1 MISLSTSPKSLYGLL
16 GRFGILLFL
25 VFVLSPSS
33 ALAQTLAPDQNT
45 PSSRTTAKIDEMTIS
60 CDELQ
65 RDLETGYTI
74 LKGNVSIA
82 YKDQF
87 FSADEVMVDQKNKKA
102 ILRGRVSVRSTMV
115 EMGGDEI
122 NLNYEQNQASI
133 KNGYLQSNN
142 IYFYGESIE
151 QTGANQFHISGA
163 EFTTCSNCPP
173 TLSYAGSEIEAE
185 IGGYAFIKN
194 SFLRISGFPVLWLP
208 YLLLPLKNER
218 QTGLLPPE
226 IGFLNNRKF
235 TFSQSLFLAISRSQD
250 MTVTLKNYEIGGL
263 KKLVEYRYAASDTS
277 YGEFTGSHIND
288 SLFTTTNRYRAFRDT
303 TDFDRAYNRWS
314 LKGYSQSD
322 LGDGHRVDLN
332 LNMIS
337 DLMYPQD
344 FSDEYPN
351 YAESGLENR
360 LSYTYNSQHTGF
372 NVNAIYY
379 KHLLSADPIGS
390 NSMAVHKLP
399 ELNYNT
405 TIKKIDNTPFYY
417 KFNLE
422 YSNFARE
429 KAYDDISLSGDLRY
443 ATNAANDPACEKN
456 PSPNCRI
463 ISDGTFNEG
472 TDLIR
477 TGQRLMYKA
486 SLLTDAYNISDTFFI
501 TPEVSYNDAHYILPE
516 GENDYA
522 NKRFVELDVLARTK
536 FYRIYEDDETH
547 KKYRHDIIPEV
558 NYKWIPWS
566 DEDQNMFFGM
576 SNENSSTNPTLSRVI
591 LSDDALKNGNS
602 VQFDYR
608 DRIYDRHLITLNL
621 INRVIE
627 KDVDGAQLQV
637 FDFQLKQSYDL
648 YQSMHGEN
656 RNEPLSDLSGIMNFY
671 WNSFTFSNQ
680 TNYFPYQ
687 YATNST
693 TSLTYK
699 NSLNQYF
706 RLGYISKRTDGPT
719 QDDVSVSLGFTST
732 YVNLLTGVVL
742 DTSEDRSSDSRIKK
756 VSLIAQIKP
765 PGECWAI
772 NLYREQKVGLEAEW
786 KVRFDFSFDGKPT
799 KVIPPQELNIN

>member
-1 MISLSTSPKSLYGLL
+1 MANLNASRKCLYRLLCRIGL
-16 GRFGILLFL
+16 FIFL
-25 VFVLSPSS
+25 ALALSPDQ
-33 ALAQTLAPDQNT
+33 ALAQSIITNQNA
-45 PSSRTTAKIDEMTIS
+45 SSPRTTAKIDEMTIS

-65 RDLETGYTI
+65 RDLQTGVTI

-87 FSADEVMVDQKNKKA
+87 FSADEVHVDQKNQKA
-102 ILRGRVSVRSTMV
+102 VLKGRVSVRSPMV

-122 NLNYEQNQASI
+122 NLNYEQNKASI
-133 KNGYLQSNN
+133 QNGYLKSNN
-142 IYFYGESIE
+142 IYFYGETIE
-151 QTGANQFHISGA
+151 QTGVNQFHISGA

-235 TFSQSLFLAISRSQD
+235 TFSQSLFLAVSRSQD
-250 MTVTLKNYEIGGL
+250 VTVTLKNYEIGGL
-263 KKLVEYRYAASDTS
+263 KKLVEYRYAASEAS
-277 YGEFTGSHIND
+277 YGEFIGSHIND
-288 SLFTTTNRYRAFRDT
+288 SLFTTTNRYRAFQDT
-303 TDFDRAYNRWS
+303 QDYDRAYNRWS
-314 LKGYSQSD
+314 LKGYSQTD
-322 LGDGHRVDLN
+322 LGNDQRLDLN

-351 YAESGLENR
+351 YADSGLENR
-360 LSYTYNSQHTGF
+360 LSYTHNSQHTGI
-372 NVNAIYY
+372 NINAIYY

-429 KAYDDISLSGDLRY
+429 RAYDDISLSGGTRY

-456 PSPNCRI
+456 PSLDCRLVR
-463 ISDGTFNEG
+463 DGAFNEG
-472 TDLIR
+472 TDLMR
-477 TGQRLMYKA
+477 TGQRLLYKA
-486 SLLTDAYNISDTFFI
+486 SLLTEAFSISDLFFI
-501 TPEVSYNDAHYILPE
+501 TPEVSYNDAHYIFPE
-516 GENDYA
+516 GEDDYA
-522 NKRFVELDVLARTK
+522 NKRFVEMDVLARTK
-536 FYRIYEDDETH
+536 FYRIYEADDQT
-547 KKYRHDIIPEV
+547 KYRHDIIPEV

-566 DEDQNMFFGM
+566 DEDQNLFFGTP
-576 SNENSSTNPTLSRVI
+576 NNNANPTLSKVI
-591 LSDDALKNGNS
+591 LSDDAMRNGNS
-602 VQFDYR
+602 VQYDYR

-627 KDVDGAQLQV
+627 KEIDGSQLQV

-648 YQSMHGEN
+648 YQSTHGQN

-671 WNSFTFSNQ
+671 WKSFTFSNQ

-693 TSLTYK
+693 TSLTFK

-719 QDDVSVSLGFTST
+719 QDDVSVSLGFTSN

-799 KVIPPQELNIN
+799 KIIPPQELNIN